1 MRFSRERPVGQ
12 DSQGIWDMVIFH
24 SMQCYS
30 WWVSHPHSLLSII
43 HLKLRFHHF
52 STLSK
57 EGLVMDMQKTKHSVR
72 KQCLPSLALA
82 AVLPFTVV
90 AADSTNNGT
99 RARRIDRIVASLR
112 LSSLLVHTL
121 ALQDSI
127 RPR

>member
-30 WWVSHPHSLLSII
+30 W
-43 HLKLRFHHF
+43 FHHF